1 LAVFVGEQ
9 AHGPDQSGPGGDP
22 SHQRKGILRLGLGRS
37 QGRSDL
43 RQRRGCSRLGCGG
56 RFCSGCSRRTS
67 QWIADQC
74 GESDDPEGIRSSIW
88 SVLSRRN
95 SRRRLE
101 SGTGL
106 QTRDSGGTNRPRLQ
120 SRLSLPSVYS
130 KTVRQHHKSPGWQKN
145 RRVSIGS
152 SQMTNLLSTA
162 TGYSVIYDTI
172 HGTSRKRAERSKSMG
187 VVLDKG
193 RFGPWALV
201 TGASSGIGK
210 EFARQIA
217 ASGINIVLVAR
228 REALLTEVVVEF
240 SKRYGVEH
248 RAVALDV
255 SRDDFIGQLASATDD
270 LDIGLVV
277 SNAGTGNSGEFLK
290 LDRQLHQATLRVST
304 MAHLDIT
311 HHFGAKLAKRR
322 RGGLIL
328 AGAMGA
334 ENGVPR
340 MANDGAA
347 KAYVHSLGEALH
359 YEFKPLGVYV
369 TVLAAGFTNTAVLEK
384 FGLEPK
390 TMPMKPMSVEQC
402 VSEGLSGL
410 VKNRSKIVPGRLN
423 RILNALVPASLARK
437 IEADLIGKGLASK
450 SVSVGPSLS
459 LARSTGS

>member
-1 LAVFVGEQ
+1 M
-9 AHGPDQSGPGGDP
+9 
-22 SHQRKGILRLGLGRS
+22 
-37 QGRSDL
+37 
-43 RQRRGCSRLGCGG
+43 
-56 RFCSGCSRRTS
+56 
-67 QWIADQC
+67 
-74 GESDDPEGIRSSIW
+74 
-88 SVLSRRN
+88 
-95 SRRRLE
+95 
-101 SGTGL
+101 
-106 QTRDSGGTNRPRLQ
+106 
-120 SRLSLPSVYS
+120 
-130 KTVRQHHKSPGWQKN
+130 
-145 RRVSIGS
+145 RV
-152 SQMTNLLSTA
+152 A
-162 TGYSVIYDTI
+162 
-172 HGTSRKRAERSKSMG
+172 
-187 VVLDKG
+187 LDKK

-228 REALLTEVVVEF
+228 REDLLKEVGVEF

-248 RAVALDV
+248 RVVVLDV
-255 SRDDFIGQLASATDD
+255 SREDFIGQLASATDD

-277 SNAGTGNSGEFLK
+277 SNAGTGNPGEFLK

-311 HHFGAKLAKRR
+311 HHFGAKLAKRGW
-322 RGGLIL
+322 GGLML

-334 ENGVPR
+334 EAGVPR

-384 FGLEPK
+384 FGLDPK
-390 TMPMKPMSVEQC
+390 TMPMKPMNVEQC

-410 VKNRSKIVPGRLN
+410 RKNRSRIVPGRLN

-450 SVSVGPSLS
+450 AASAGPSSS
-459 LARSTGS
+459 LAGSTGS